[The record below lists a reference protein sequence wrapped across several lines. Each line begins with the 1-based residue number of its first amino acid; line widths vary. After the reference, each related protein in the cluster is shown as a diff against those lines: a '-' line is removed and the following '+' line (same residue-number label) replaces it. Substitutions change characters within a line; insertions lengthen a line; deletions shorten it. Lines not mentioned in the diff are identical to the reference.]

1 MVKEHIFKICVVGA
15 SRVGKTSI
23 ITRYIDDTFHSDTK
37 ITIGTN
43 LFITRVKLPDN
54 DADITLQIWDIGG
67 NQKFDNIR
75 PVFYSGARGI
85 IYTYDLTRSDSLI
98 DLLRWKKEIDTY
110 IGSKPSLLV
119 GNKLD
124 LIKEKK
130 QERLSEFNI
139 NKIKENLDALNYLET
154 SAKTDKNIDLIF
166 QKMAMFIYNYNRI
179 TNNYSSIHQF

>member
-1 MVKEHIFKICVVGA
+1 MVKEHIFKICIVGT

-43 LFITRVKLPDN
+43 LFITRVKLTDN

-98 DLLRWKKEIDTY
+98 DLLRWKKEIDAY

-119 GNKLD
+119 GNKVD
-124 LIKEKK
+124 LVEEKR
-130 QERLSEFNI
+130 QERLSEFNM
-139 NKIKENLDALNYLET
+139 NKIKENLNALNYLET
-154 SAKTDKNIDLIF
+154 SAKNNSNIDLIF
-166 QKMAMFIYNYNRI
+166 QKMAILIYNYDRI
-179 TNNYSSIHQF
+179 QNNYSPIQQL